1 MAFLT
6 IEPAARLSGTR
17 LQRAIDNGPPEVA
30 VEAPHEQML
39 ASVGFTD
46 IEAVDAT
53 VEFSR
58 TQQSWVD
65 MWRAHEQELLD
76 LLGADVVNER
86 KTERQAMRSA
96 LDEGL
101 LRRTLYI
108 ARGPVRHWETRQ
120 PQ

>member
-6 IEPAARLSGTR
+6 IEPAAHLSGDR
-17 LQRAIDNGPPEVA
+17 LQRAIENGPPEVA
-30 VEAPHEQML
+30 VETPHEQML

-46 IEAVDAT
+46 IEGVDVT

-58 TQQSWVD
+58 THQAWVD
-65 MWRAHEQELLD
+65 AWRAHEQELVG
-76 LLGADVVNER
+76 LLGVEVLNER
-86 KTERQAMRSA
+86 NTERQAIRAA

-108 ARGPVRHWETRQ
+108 ARRPDKR
-120 PQ
+120 